1 MRRVEVI
8 SEQLNCQVHGRG
20 KEMVNKNS
28 FDKHEY
34 FCSKCYQASALLSL
48 LLLKAKYDL
57 KLFLPLL
64 DEGIGG

>member
-8 SEQLNCQVHGRG
+8 IEQLNCQVHLRG

-48 LLLKAKYDL
+48 LLPKTCE
-57 KLFLPLL
+57 P
-64 DEGIGG
+64 